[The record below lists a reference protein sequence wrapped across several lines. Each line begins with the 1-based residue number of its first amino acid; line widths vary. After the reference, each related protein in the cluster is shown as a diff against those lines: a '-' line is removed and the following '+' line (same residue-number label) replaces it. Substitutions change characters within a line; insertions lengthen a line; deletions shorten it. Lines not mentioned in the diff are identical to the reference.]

1 LLKGKFLITKI
12 AKALAVW
19 HKAFYTP
26 PAFSNLMAKGKS
38 VSYVWICQE
47 TKQINGSG
55 WAQRDKLKDMERL
68 MYCPKLRKRTKH
80 IAKPVKKGGT
90 KALANAK

>member
-1 LLKGKFLITKI
+1 MKGKFLINKFV
-12 AKALAVW
+12 KSLAVSI
-19 HKAFYTP
+19 KAFYTP

-55 WAQRDKLKDMERL
+55 WAQRDKLKDMER
-68 MYCPKLRKRTKH
+68 MKYSPKLRKMTKH
-80 IAKPVKKGGT
+80 VAKPVKKGGT